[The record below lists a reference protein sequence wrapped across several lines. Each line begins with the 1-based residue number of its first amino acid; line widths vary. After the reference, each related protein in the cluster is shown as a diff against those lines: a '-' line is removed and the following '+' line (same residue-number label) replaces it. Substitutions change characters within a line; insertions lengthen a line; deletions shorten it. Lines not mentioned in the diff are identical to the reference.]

1 MLIAATQNTNP
12 LVTFAP
18 LLLLGLVFY
27 VILIRPQQRR
37 AKAQQAL
44 LRSIEVG
51 DHVVT
56 GGGMFG
62 LVVAIDDDEG
72 VVTLEIADGVEIQML
87 RAGIG
92 RRIEDYDEDY
102 DEDDDSPDDR
112 ASDDAPPVVDQPDQ
126 SKEL

>member
-1 MLIAATQNTNP
+1 MLIAATQNSNP

-51 DHVVT
+51 DRVVT

-62 LVVAIDDDEG
+62 DVLAIDDDEG
-72 VVTLEIADGVEIQML
+72 VVTLEIAEGVEIQIL

-92 RRIEDYDEDY
+92 RRIEPYEEEDY
-102 DEDDDSPDDR
+102 DDDSPDDR
-112 ASDDAPPVVDQPDQ
+112 ESEEAPPAPDQPDQ

>member
-1 MLIAATQNTNP
+1 MLIAATQSNSNP
-12 LVTFAP
+12 LITFAP
-18 LLLLGLVFY
+18 LLLLGLIFY

-51 DHVVT
+51 DEVVT

-62 LVVAIDDDEG
+62 HVVAIDDDEG
-72 VVTLEIADGVEIQML
+72 IVTLEIADGVEIQIL
-87 RAGIG
+87 RGGIG
-92 RRIEDYDEDY
+92 RRIEAYD
-102 DEDDDSPDDR
+102 DEDDDSPDER
-112 ASDDAPPVVDQPDQ
+112 GADDSTGAADQPDQ

>member
-1 MLIAATQNTNP
+1 MLIAATQSTNP
-12 LVTFAP
+12 LITFAP

-37 AKAQQAL
+37 AKAQQEL

-51 DHVVT
+51 DQVVT

-62 LVVAIDDDEG
+62 HVVAIDDDEG
-72 VVTLEIADGVEIQML
+72 TVTLEIADGVEIQML

-92 RRIEDYDEDY
+92 RRIEAYDDDYDD
-102 DEDDDSPDDR
+102 DEDDE
-112 ASDDAPPVVDQPDQ
+112 SDDVPPAADQPDQ